1 VNEPKRSGFATLL
14 LLIGTLG
21 AMPHRPCLAGV
32 VEASRPSLTGP
43 EQPRFRQ
50 DPPAR
55 GRFLVAGTELLDPNF
70 VESVVLLIEYSD
82 EGALGVII
90 NRPTNTP
97 IAEILPEIEAP
108 GEGKHRVWIGG
119 PVAPWQLVMLTR
131 SQTEIEEGTQVL
143 GDLYFSAS
151 RIALEKVVSAGNQF
165 RLYAGY
171 AGWTAGQLDQEIE
184 RGGWRVMPA
193 EIDMVFDEAP
203 LDLWP
208 ELIRRT
214 TLLWA
219 RQHHKQP
226 NRHPDPETKEPA
238 R

>member
-1 VNEPKRSGFATLL
+1 
-14 LLIGTLG
+14 
-21 AMPHRPCLAGV
+21 MPHRPCRAGV
-32 VEASRPSLTGP
+32 AEASRPSLTGP
-43 EQPRFRQ
+43 EQPGFRQ

-70 VESVVLLIEYSD
+70 IESVVLLIEYSS
-82 EGALGVII
+82 EGALGVIV
-90 NRPTNTP
+90 NRPTSTP
-97 IAEILPEIEAP
+97 IAEILPEVEAP
-108 GEGKHRVWIGG
+108 GEGTHRVWIGG
-119 PVAPWQLVMLTR
+119 PVAPWQLVMLAR
-131 SQTEIEEGTQVL
+131 SETEIEEATRVM

-151 RIALEKVVSAGNQF
+151 RSALEKVVGAGDQF

-193 EIDMVFDEAP
+193 EIAMVFDEAP

-214 TLLWA
+214 TLHWA
-219 RQHHKQP
+219 WQHDREPRRYP
-226 NRHPDPETKEPA
+226 NPQTGR
-238 R
+238 

>member
-1 VNEPKRSGFATLL
+1 
-14 LLIGTLG
+14 
-21 AMPHRPCLAGV
+21 M
-32 VEASRPSLTGP
+32 
-43 EQPRFRQ
+43 
-50 DPPAR
+50 
-55 GRFLVAGTELLDPNF
+55 AGTELLDPNF
-70 VESVVLLIEYSD
+70 IESVVLLIEYSD

-90 NRPTNTP
+90 NRPTSTP

-108 GEGKHRVWIGG
+108 DEGAHRVWIGG
-119 PVAPWQLVMLTR
+119 PVAPWQLVMLAR
-131 SQTEIEEGTQVL
+131 SQTEIEEGTHVM

-193 EIDMVFDEAP
+193 ELAMVFDEAP

-214 TLLWA
+214 TLHWA
-219 RQHHKQP
+219 WQHHQERL
-226 NRHPDPETKEPA
+226 RHPSLQTG

>member
-1 VNEPKRSGFATLL
+1 MNEPKRSGLATLL

-21 AMPHRPCLAGV
+21 AIPHRPCRAGV

-82 EGALGVII
+82 EGALGVIV

-97 IAEILPEIEAP
+97 IAEILPDIEAP
-108 GEGKHRVWIGG
+108 GEGAHRVWIGG

-131 SQTEIEEGTQVL
+131 SQTEIEEGTRVM

-151 RIALEKVVSAGNQF
+151 RSALEKVVGAGDQY

-193 EIDMVFDEAP
+193 EIGMVFDEAP

-214 TLLWA
+214 TLHWA
-219 RQHHKQP
+219 RQDGRESRRQP
-226 NRHPDPETKEPA
+226 IAERG

>member
-1 VNEPKRSGFATLL
+1 
-14 LLIGTLG
+14 
-21 AMPHRPCLAGV
+21 MPHRPCRAGV
-32 VEASRPSLTGP
+32 AEASRPSLTGP
-43 EQPRFRQ
+43 EQPGFRQ

-70 VESVVLLIEYSD
+70 IESVVLLIEYSS
-82 EGALGVII
+82 EGALGVIV
-90 NRPTNTP
+90 NRPTSTP
-97 IAEILPEIEAP
+97 IAEILPEVEAP
-108 GEGKHRVWIGG
+108 GEGTHRVWIGG
-119 PVAPWQLVMLTR
+119 PVAPWQLVMLAR
-131 SQTEIEEGTQVL
+131 SETEIEEATRVM

-151 RIALEKVVSAGNQF
+151 RSALERVVGAGDQF

-193 EIDMVFDEAP
+193 EIAMVFDEAP

-214 TLLWA
+214 TLHWA
-219 RQHHKQP
+219 WQNDREP
-226 NRHPDPETKEPA
+226 RRHPNPQTG